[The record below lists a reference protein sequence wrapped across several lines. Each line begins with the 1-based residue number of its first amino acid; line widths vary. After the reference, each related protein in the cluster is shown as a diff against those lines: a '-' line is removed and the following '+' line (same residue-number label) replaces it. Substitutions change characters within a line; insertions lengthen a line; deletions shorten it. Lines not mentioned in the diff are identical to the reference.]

1 MSVPITKLIC
11 SALMAVVGLIVVK
24 NISGSKEKLL
34 SIKSI
39 ALMIC
44 LIIVP
49 AFMYTTEYTYL
60 YTIIIYLITIVTYKY
75 VLDISF
81 SKAVIACGIVFLSL
95 FALDLI
101 ASITL
106 AFFLSIDQAR
116 NTWYIN
122 IITNIIFSITL
133 ILIYNRDKI
142 KNKLIVFIEKLSN
155 KRQINLI
162 IFLLLA
168 VIAMSTLLYL
178 LGNNYELNAVFTTNF
193 LIFLIFFLLVIILV
207 GEKNSYVKLSD
218 DYENL
223 FNYVKIFEDWI
234 EDEQLIRHEY
244 KNQLAVLRCL
254 TKEKK
259 VKNKI
264 DEIISDTINIDNHMI
279 NQLKNLPSGGLK
291 GLLYYKIAVA
301 RNNGINIEVD
311 VSQDASPVLN
321 ALGKDELKTIS
332 KLIGIYCDNAIEAA
346 KETKKKIVLIEIYEI
361 NDVANIV
368 ISNTCKENKVLVNR
382 YDKGVS
388 TKGKGRGNGL
398 YFAKK
403 MLTKNTWIEESQEI
417 IDGYYIETLKI
428 TKKRKSK

>member
-1 MSVPITKLIC
+1 MSVLITKFIC
-11 SALMAVVGLIVVK
+11 SAIMAVVGLIVVK

-39 ALMIC
+39 VLMIC

-49 AFMYTTEYTYL
+49 AVMHTTEYTNL

-75 VLDISF
+75 ILDISF
-81 SKAVIACGIVFLSL
+81 PKAIISCGALFLIL
-95 FALDLI
+95 FLLDFI
-101 ASITL
+101 SSI
-106 AFFLSIDQAR
+106 FFAMFISVDQMR

-122 IITNIIFSITL
+122 LGINIIYSIVL
-133 ILIYNRDKI
+133 MIIF
-142 KNKLIVFIEKLSN
+142 KNKRICTHFIVFIEKLSQ
-155 KRQINLI
+155 KRQINI
-162 IFLLLA
+162 VIFLLLA

-218 DYENL
+218 DYESL
-223 FNYVKIFEDWI
+223 FHYVKIFEDWI

-264 DEIISDTINIDNHMI
+264 DEIIADTINIDNHMI
-279 NQLKNLPSGGLK
+279 NQLRNLPNGGLK

-321 ALGKDELKTIS
+321 HLNQDELKTIS

-361 NDVANIV
+361 NDIANIV
-368 ISNTCKENKVLVNR
+368 ISNTCKEDKVLVNR
-382 YDKGVS
+382 HDKGVS

-403 MLTKNTWIEESQEI
+403 MLSKNTWIEESQEI
-417 IDGYYIETLKI
+417 IAGYYIETLKI